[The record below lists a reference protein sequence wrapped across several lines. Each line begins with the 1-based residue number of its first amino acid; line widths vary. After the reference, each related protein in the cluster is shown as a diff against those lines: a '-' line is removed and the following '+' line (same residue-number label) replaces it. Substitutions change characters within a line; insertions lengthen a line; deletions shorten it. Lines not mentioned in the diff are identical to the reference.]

1 MFHYRT
7 RREPPSPRAG
17 LAVLGLAGCI
27 AAIITS
33 MLDLEDIFGP
43 EGPLHSTL
51 PDFKSRWQQL
61 RMAQRVATAL
71 EHRETVVV
79 EAGTG
84 TGKTFAYL
92 VPALLCGARVL
103 ISTGT
108 RTLQDQLFSKD
119 LPLVAAA
126 LGRPAKIA
134 LLKGRTNYLC
144 RYRLAQIDPGGE
156 QLSLDPSGTDP
167 ADADEPGMGQP
178 EGMGQPAPHR
188 SMLARIERWSR
199 TTRRGDLAEVRG
211 LSDSHPVW
219 PQVTSTR
226 ENCLGNRCP
235 EISRCHVALAR
246 REALDAD
253 IVIVNHHLLLAD
265 LALKEDGF
273 GDILGQADAVI
284 LDEAHQIPDLATQ
297 FFSATVSS
305 RRIENLL
312 KDVHTEVASHL
323 AHLSIESGAG
333 QLIANI
339 AAAAKGVEQA
349 SQQLSSA
356 LPPRPGRFS
365 LAETGAQLNGCVGEL
380 ARSLQTLQ
388 DNLANLVDDS
398 ALAQLAERTGD
409 LVLSLDRI
417 AAVDDMDGVRAV
429 EVAPRSWPM
438 GLLTERPARKSP
450 AGTGFTLSL
459 MPFDISARFLSLLQ
473 ARRCGW
479 IFTSATLSLG
489 EDFTHF
495 TGRLG
500 LNESP
505 TLKIDSPFNYPLQ
518 SLLYL
523 PSGLPEPASP
533 KYVAAV
539 IETALPLI
547 DAARGG
553 AFILFTSHRALSQ
566 GAAALKTYWSNPN
579 QSPSPYRLFVQG
591 EAPRERLLKEFR
603 EDGNGVLLGTTS
615 FWEGVDVK
623 GEALRLVI
631 IEKLPFASPDD
642 PLVKAR
648 IDHLEATGGNAF
660 RDYQL
665 PEAALALKQGV
676 GRLIRSEEDYGTVVI
691 CDPRMMGR
699 GYGKVLLAALP
710 PMTPT
715 RDRDEAM
722 SFIRKHAP
730 RDLANALKTARAATA
745 P

>member
-1 MFHYRT
+1 MQ
-7 RREPPSPRAG
+7 
-17 LAVLGLAGCI
+17 
-27 AAIITS
+27 
-33 MLDLEDIFGP
+33 DLPELFGP
-43 EGPLHSTL
+43 GGPLQRAL

-61 RMAQRVATAL
+61 RMAERVAAAL

-126 LGRPAKIA
+126 LGRPARIA
-134 LLKGRTNYLC
+134 LLKGRANYLC
-144 RYRLAQIDPGGE
+144 RYRLARLGPGGE
-156 QLSLDPSGTDP
+156 QLSWDIRPGSAHRTPDTGGNTAAVTLASHSVTTLVEADT
-167 ADADEPGMGQP
+167 DADTDDELAAPR
-178 EGMGQPAPHR
+178 PATPR
-188 SMLARIERWSR
+188 LSSQSQMLARIQRWSL
-199 TTRRGDLAEVRG
+199 TTHRGDLAEVRG
-211 LSDSHPVW
+211 LSDSHFLW

-226 ENCLGNRCP
+226 DNCLGNKCP
-235 EISRCHVALAR
+235 EFSRCHVAIAR

-273 GDILGQADAVI
+273 GDILGAADAVI
-284 LDEAHQIPDLATQ
+284 LDEAHQIPDLATE
-297 FFSATVSS
+297 FFGANVNS

-312 KDVHTEVASHL
+312 KEAHTEIAAQL
-323 AHLSIESGAG
+323 ARVSADSE
-333 QLIANI
+333 
-339 AAAAKGVEQA
+339 AAAAITAIATATRRVEQA
-349 SQQLSSA
+349 TAQLSAS
-356 LPPRPGRFS
+356 LPTRPGRFQLTES
-365 LAETGAQLNGCVGEL
+365 STQLTSPVEELAGALQILQNQLNKLG
-380 ARSLQTLQ
+380 
-388 DNLANLVDDS
+388 DDS
-398 ALAQLAERTGD
+398 PLAQLAERAGD

-417 AAVDDMDGVRAV
+417 ADVDDLEGVRSV
-429 EVAPRSWPM
+429 EVTPR
-438 GLLTERPARKSP
+438 
-450 AGTGFTLSL
+450 GFALSL
-459 MPFDISARFLSLLQ
+459 MPFDISARFLSMIQ
-473 ARRCGW
+473 GRRCGW
-479 IFTSATLSLG
+479 IFTSATLSVG
-489 EDFTHF
+489 EDFSHF

-500 LNESP
+500 LTESP
-505 TLKIDSPFNYPLQ
+505 TLKIESPFDYERQ

-523 PSGLPEPASP
+523 PTGMPEPASQN
-533 KYVAAV
+533 YVAKV
-539 IETALPLI
+539 IETAVPLI
-547 DAARGG
+547 ESSGGG

-566 GAAALKTYWSNPN
+566 GASLLRSLWSRE
-579 QSPSPYRLFVQG
+579 SPYKLFVQG

-603 EDGNGVLLGTTS
+603 EDGNGVLLGTAS

-642 PLVKAR
+642 PLVRAR
-648 IDHLEATGGNAF
+648 IDHLQATGGNAF

-715 RDRDEAM
+715 RDRDEALR
-722 SFIRKHAP
+722 FIRKHAP
-730 RDLANALKTARAATA
+730 RDPLQRAAT
-745 P
+745 

>member
-1 MFHYRT
+1 
-7 RREPPSPRAG
+7 
-17 LAVLGLAGCI
+17 
-27 AAIITS
+27 

-43 EGPLHSTL
+43 GGPLHRAL

-71 EHRETVVV
+71 EHRETMVV

-126 LGRPAKIA
+126 LGRPARIA

-144 RYRLAQIDPGGE
+144 RYRLARIGPGGE
-156 QLSLDPSGTDP
+156 QLSLDTAAGAEALEETTSLP
-167 ADADEPGMGQP
+167 
-178 EGMGQPAPHR
+178 
-188 SMLARIERWSR
+188 SMLARIQRWSQ
-199 TTRRGDLAEVRG
+199 TTRQGDLAEVRG

-226 ENCLGNRCP
+226 DNCLGNRCP

-273 GDILGQADAVI
+273 GDILGAADAVI

-297 FFSATVSS
+297 FFGANVSS

-312 KDVHTEVASHL
+312 KEIHAEVA
-323 AHLSIESGAG
+323 AHLTHISIESDAG
-333 QLIANI
+333 ELIANVGS
-339 AAAAKGVEQA
+339 AARGVEQ
-349 SQQLSSA
+349 SQQQLVSF
-356 LPPRPGRFS
+356 LPTRPGRFPLTEMGS
-365 LAETGAQLNGCVGEL
+365 HVQTQVDDL
-380 ARSLQTLQ
+380 ARSLQALQ
-388 DNLANLVDDS
+388 DKLACLGDDS
-398 ALAQLAERTGD
+398 PLAQFGERAGD

-417 AAVDDMDGVRAV
+417 ADLDDLDGVRAV
-429 EVAPRSWPM
+429 EITQR
-438 GLLTERPARKSP
+438 G
-450 AGTGFTLSL
+450 GFSLSL
-459 MPFDISARFLSLLQ
+459 MPFDISQRFLSMLRS
-473 ARRCGW
+473 RRCGW

-489 EDFTHF
+489 EDFGHF

-500 LNESP
+500 LVDSP
-505 TLKIDSPFNYPLQ
+505 TLKIESPFDYQRQ

-523 PSGLPEPASP
+523 PEGLPEPASP

-566 GAAALKTYWSNPN
+566 GAALLRACWSKEE
-579 QSPSPYRLFVQG
+579 SPYRVFVQG

-648 IDHLEATGGNAF
+648 IDHLQATGGNAF

-691 CDPRMMGR
+691 CDPRMVGR

-710 PMTPT
+710 AMSPT
-715 RDRDEAM
+715 RDRDEALR
-722 SFIRKHAP
+722 FIRKHAP
-730 RDLANALKTARAATA
+730 RTPTTADTSARAATA

>member
-1 MFHYRT
+1 MS
-7 RREPPSPRAG
+7 PPRPPAG
-17 LAVLGLAGCI
+17 RYHGG
-27 AAIITS
+27 
-33 MLDLEDIFGP
+33 MLDLEDLFGP
-43 EGPLHSTL
+43 AGPLQSAL

-61 RMAQRVATAL
+61 HMAQRVASAL
-71 EHRETVVV
+71 EHRETIVV

-92 VPALLCGARVL
+92 VPALLSGARVL

-126 LGRPAKIA
+126 LGRPARIA

-144 RYRLAQIDPGGE
+144 RYRLARIGPGGE
-156 QLSLDPSGTDP
+156 QLSLDANDVPDTAGAGVAATDTGGN
-167 ADADEPGMGQP
+167 DA
-178 EGMGQPAPHR
+178 AASR
-188 SMLARIERWSR
+188 NSLLARIQRWSR

-219 PQVTSTR
+219 PMVTSTR
-226 ENCLGNRCP
+226 DNCLGNKCP
-235 EISRCHVALAR
+235 EISRCHVAIAR
-246 REALDAD
+246 REALEAD

-273 GDILGQADAVI
+273 GDILGAADAVI

-297 FFSATVSS
+297 FFGANVSS

-312 KDVHTEVASHL
+312 KEAHTEIATYL
-323 AHLSIESGAG
+323 ARVSIDSGAG
-333 QLIANI
+333 AVITNI
-339 AAAAKGVEQA
+339 SVATRGVERA
-349 SQQLSSA
+349 SQQLSGT
-356 LPPRPGRFS
+356 LPSRVGRFS
-365 LAETGAQLNGCVGEL
+365 LGEMGPPLTAAVDEL

-388 DNLANLVDDS
+388 NSLADLGDES
-398 ALAQLAERTGD
+398 PLAQLAERAGD

-417 AAVDDMDGVRAV
+417 ASVDDMEGVRAV
-429 EVAPRSWPM
+429 EVTQR
-438 GLLTERPARKSP
+438 
-450 AGTGFTLSL
+450 GFSLSL
-459 MPFDISARFLSLLQ
+459 MPFDIAARFLSMLQ
-473 ARRCGW
+473 SRRCGW
-479 IFTSATLSLG
+479 IFTSATLSVG

-500 LNESP
+500 LVETP
-505 TLKIDSPFNYPLQ
+505 TLKIESPFNYELQ

-523 PSGLPEPASP
+523 PTGLPEPAASG
-533 KYVAAV
+533 YVSKV

-566 GAAALKTYWSNPN
+566 GAALLRACWSGE
-579 QSPSPYRLFVQG
+579 SPYRLFVQG

-603 EDGNGVLLGTTS
+603 EDGNGVLLGTAS

-642 PLVKAR
+642 PLVRAR

-691 CDPRMMGR
+691 CDPRMTGR

-710 PMTPT
+710 AMTPT
-715 RDRDEAM
+715 RDRDEALR
-722 SFIRKHAP
+722 FIRKHAP
-730 RDLANALKTARAATA
+730 HVRTPQAAAPSAAAPDADPPPASRRAATGDA
-745 P
+745 AAVTGAAVTSPLGTSPTGNP